1 MTVPCSSFV
10 ERAPRLL
17 SGLLNAATVLALL
30 LGAAAGARAQLAAPP
45 DAASVVSAALDNTLI
60 DQVREMA
67 LHATEQT
74 VAATARSAGAVDAA
88 ATPSW
93 RYEVVVGTLDPRLKL
108 APCQRIEPHLPPGTR
123 LWGKARIRLRCA
135 QGPKPWNVYL
145 PITVKVFG
153 PALVAALPLPAG
165 SVLREGDLVS
175 AEIDLAEAASA
186 PLTQAEAAV
195 GRSLSRPLAA
205 GQGVRQTDLKP
216 RQWFAAGDN
225 VKVRAVGPGFSV
237 VGSGQALTAGIEG
250 QTARVRTEGG
260 QIVTGLPVATR
271 QLEVAL

>member
-1 MTVPCSSFV
+1 MPCSSFV

-17 SGLLNAATVLALL
+17 RGMLNAATVLVLM
-30 LGAAAGARAQLAAPP
+30 LGAAAGAQAQVAAPQEP
-45 DAASVVSAALDNTLI
+45 ASAGSALDNTLI
-60 DQVREMA
+60 DQVRELA

-74 VAATARSAGAVDAA
+74 VGATARSAGAAE
-88 ATPSW
+88 ATPPPAW

-108 APCQRIEPHLPPGTR
+108 APCQRIEPHMPPGTR
-123 LWGKARIRLRCA
+123 LWGKARIGLRCA

-175 AEIDLAEAASA
+175 AEIDLAEATGT
-186 PLTQAEAAV
+186 PLTLTEAAI
-195 GRSLSRPLAA
+195 GRSLARPLAA

-260 QIVTGLPVATR
+260 QVVTGLPVATR